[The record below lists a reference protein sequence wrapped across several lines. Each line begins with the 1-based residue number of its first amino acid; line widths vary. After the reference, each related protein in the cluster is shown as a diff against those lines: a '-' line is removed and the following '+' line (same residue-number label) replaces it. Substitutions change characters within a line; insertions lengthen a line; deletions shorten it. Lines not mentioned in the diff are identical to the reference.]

1 MAWGFPNKGLLWE
14 LLSLTF
20 VQRRLSKRVLLRHL
34 LPNHLK
40 HKAMAGR
47 QGLIFCS
54 FGQNSCCTR
63 EDQNSGVCRERAS
76 NENYVMLI
84 K

>member
-63 EDQNSGVCRERAS
+63 EDQNSGVYRERTS
-76 NENYVMLI
+76 NKNYVMFF